1 MLNKKIT
8 KKNIPK
14 KEQLKKDIESLE
26 SVLESSNIKFENDQP
41 KINIDK
47 EKDKVHYL
55 DIEKIKADALA
66 ASTDYVDYL
75 VDFYLAGAILD
86 EPFLKKKKDDDTQTL
101 ADLIFQMK
109 TSEYAIIKLLEV
121 IDEGGQIIPRNFE
134 VLAGLQKS
142 KMEIVKHYEAVKMNI
157 ESNYRNMASAF
168 IQKQE
173 NNIPLIEAAGYGQK
187 KLIEKIRNNSKI
199 NEFGNIE
206 EAEYTVEEHKLP
218 EGVKFYK

>member
-8 KKNIPK
+8 KKSIPK

-41 KINIDK
+41 KININK

-142 KMEIVKHYEAVKMNI
+142 KMEIVKHYEAVKMNV
-157 ESNYRNMASAF
+157 ENNYRNMASAF

-206 EAEYTVEEHKLP
+206 EAEYTIEEHKLP

>member
-1 MLNKKIT
+1 MTNKKFI
-8 KKNIPK
+8 KKDTPK

-26 SVLESSNIKFENDQP
+26 SILESSNIKFENDPP
-41 KINIDK
+41 KIDINK
-47 EKDKVHYL
+47 EKDKVFYL
-55 DIEKIKADALA
+55 DIEKIKTEALA

-75 VDFYLAGAILD
+75 VDFYLTGAILD

-157 ESNYRNMASAF
+157 ENNYRNMASAF

-173 NNIPLIEAAGYGQK
+173 NNMPLLEATGYGQK
-187 KLIEKIRNNSKI
+187 KLIEKIRSNSKI
-199 NEFGNIE
+199 NEFGDVE
-206 EAEYTVEEHKLP
+206 EADYIVEEHKLP